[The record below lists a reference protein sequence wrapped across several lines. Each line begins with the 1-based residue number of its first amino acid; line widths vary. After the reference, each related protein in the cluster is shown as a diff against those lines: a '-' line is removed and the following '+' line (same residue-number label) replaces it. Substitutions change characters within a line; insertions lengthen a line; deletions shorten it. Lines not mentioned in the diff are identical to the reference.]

1 MTEKEVEEIAHRVKT
16 RNHPQQQGLI
26 YAIKQNGGCT
36 KAFPDVNQLP
46 HWVTVNYQH
55 DWKFE
60 LMLHPTAGP
69 KPQRKT
75 TTTTLSATLHEQLFD
90 LTALFN
96 HDVIRIGRDDY
107 ILFDVP
113 ADHQCLFHSLVGVLK
128 PLYTTSHPHMLT
140 VLNLAPLLSVLP

>member
-1 MTEKEVEEIAHRVKT
+1 MDVKLQSHKFLTVTKGQIYSGDPIVTEKEVEEIAHRVKT
-16 RNHPQQQGLI
+16 RNHPQRQGLI

-75 TTTTLSATLHEQLFD
+75 TTTTLSATLHE
-90 LTALFN
+90 
-96 HDVIRIGRDDY
+96 
-107 ILFDVP
+107 
-113 ADHQCLFHSLVGVLK
+113 
-128 PLYTTSHPHMLT
+128 
-140 VLNLAPLLSVLP
+140 

>member
-1 MTEKEVEEIAHRVKT
+1 MDVKLQSHKFLTVTKGQIHSGDPIVTEKELEEIAHRVKT
-16 RNHPQQQGLI
+16 RNHPQRQDLI

-60 LMLHPTAGP
+60 LMLHPIAGP

-75 TTTTLSATLHEQLFD
+75 TTTTLS
-90 LTALFN
+90 
-96 HDVIRIGRDDY
+96 
-107 ILFDVP
+107 
-113 ADHQCLFHSLVGVLK
+113 
-128 PLYTTSHPHMLT
+128 
-140 VLNLAPLLSVLP
+140 